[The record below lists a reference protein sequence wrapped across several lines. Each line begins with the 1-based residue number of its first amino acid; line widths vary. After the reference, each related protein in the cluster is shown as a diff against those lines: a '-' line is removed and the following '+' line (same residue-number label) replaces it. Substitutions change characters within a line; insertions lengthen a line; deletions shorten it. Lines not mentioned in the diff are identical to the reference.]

1 MNVKKA
7 NLQDFVEPAT
17 SMTND
22 EFMRRFP
29 GVYLVAM
36 GPLNAEEIA
45 NDDNSS
51 VTREFQLP
59 FSWSRRHSRQSNP
72 LRGQLFVIDDESTTN
87 AVTLGRTD
95 LSEVQVPDRTIS
107 ATHAQLR
114 FSNDRAVYLKDM
126 SSKNG
131 TSVNNEPIETNQ
143 ERPLRDGDLL
153 TFGRYSFQFFRPA
166 TFHAALRLIR

>member
-1 MNVKKA
+1 MNVKRA

-17 SMTND
+17 SMTNE

-36 GPLNAEEIA
+36 GTLSAEEVA
-45 NDDNSS
+45 NDDCES
-51 VTREFQLP
+51 VTREIQMP

-72 LRGQLFVIDDESTTN
+72 LRGQLFVIDDDSQDS
-87 AVTLGRTD
+87 AVTLGRTGI
-95 LSEVQVPDRTIS
+95 SELQVPDQTIS
-107 ATHAQLR
+107 AKHAQLR
-114 FSNDRAVYLKDM
+114 FTDDRAVYIKDM

-131 TSVNNEPIETNQ
+131 TSVNNQPIETNQ